1 MKTAE
6 ELGEEGMDFPVA
18 HRRSPGVPTR
28 FEPAYFGKPDA
39 LMRSLARRGLIW
51 IERRQAAHWRPFT
64 GWRDVREWLGDR
76 ERTIWLFGLT
86 VMGQSVANQVIK
98 QKIGE

>member
-1 MKTAE
+1 
-6 ELGEEGMDFPVA
+6 MDFLVA

-51 IERRQAAHWRPFT
+51 IERRQAAHWHPVT
-64 GWRDVREWLGDR
+64 GWRD
-76 ERTIWLFGLT
+76 ERDGTCWIFGLT
-86 VMGQSVANQVIK
+86 VTGQTIANRALK
-98 QKIGE
+98 QKSDEAP